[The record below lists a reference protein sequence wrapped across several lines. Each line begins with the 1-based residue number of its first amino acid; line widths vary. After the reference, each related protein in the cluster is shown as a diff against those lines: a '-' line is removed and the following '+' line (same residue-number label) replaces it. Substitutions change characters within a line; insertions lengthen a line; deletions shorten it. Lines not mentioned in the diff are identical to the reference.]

1 MWSSAL
7 ATEAA
12 VSRQGPL
19 TWSRSV
25 RRKPDALQCPIVLCG
40 WRGKASVRTF
50 VPRNERL
57 HYLRMM
63 GLEVPAGK
71 KRESAGGAPGAGAAS
86 PAEPED
92 GVDAASPAEPEDRA
106 GAEQEAGL
114 DASSGGDP
122 AGAGL
127 PR

>member
-1 MWSSAL
+1 MH
-7 ATEAA
+7 
-12 VSRQGPL
+12 
-19 TWSRSV
+19 
-25 RRKPDALQCPIVLCG
+25 RKPDALQCPIVLCG

-63 GLEVPAGK
+63 GLEVPVGK
-71 KRESAGGAPGAGAAS
+71 KREGVAGAPGAGAGSPAEPKDGPGAGS

-92 GVDAASPAEPEDRA
+92 GA
-106 GAEQEAGL
+106 GAEQEAVP

-122 AGAGL
+122 AEAGL

>member
-1 MWSSAL
+1 M
-7 ATEAA
+7 
-12 VSRQGPL
+12 
-19 TWSRSV
+19 

-63 GLEVPAGK
+63 GLEVPVGK
-71 KRESAGGAPGAGAAS
+71 KQEGGARAPGAGAAS

-92 GVDAASPAEPEDRA
+92 GPGAGSPVELEDAPGAGSPAEPEDGA
-106 GAEQEAGL
+106 GAEQEAVP

-122 AGAGL
+122 AEAGL